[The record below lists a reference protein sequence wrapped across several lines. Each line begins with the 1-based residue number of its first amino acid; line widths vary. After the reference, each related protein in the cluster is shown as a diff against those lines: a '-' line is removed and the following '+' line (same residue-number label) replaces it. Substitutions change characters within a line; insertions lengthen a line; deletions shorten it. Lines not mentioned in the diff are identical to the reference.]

1 MKLLDKVGLSFD
13 DISLVPQYSTVD
25 SRKEV
30 STSIKLGKHT
40 LMVPLISS
48 NMDTITGPEMA
59 IRMAQLGG
67 LGILHRFEDISVQEL
82 WVKRVK
88 ADARNNIVAMLSYVF
103 PVAASTGVGWKSE
116 EDVRTLVNAG
126 ADIICIDVAHGD
138 MKKCHDVAY
147 ILAKLF
153 PDTLFISGSIAT
165 AGAAQRA
172 IDSGCK
178 VLRVGVG
185 SGSACTTRI
194 MGATGVPQV
203 TALIDICQLAKQ
215 HDIPVIAD
223 GGCKYIGDVAKAI
236 GLGATAVMSGSLF
249 SGTKETPGRI
259 HRSGMFPNE
268 KIYKEYRGSASY
280 ESKVARGEVGNNV
293 EGVSQLVTYRGEV
306 APIVDKAMDGLRS
319 AMSYSG
325 AKDIA
330 EFHEKATFIQV
341 SQASQ
346 LEALPHGLS
355 WNK

>member
-1 MKLLDKVGLSFD
+1 MKILDKIGLSFD
-13 DISLVPQYSTVD
+13 DISLVPQYSTID

-30 STSIKLGKHT
+30 GTSIKLGKHM

-59 IRMAQLGG
+59 IKMAQLGG
-67 LGILHRFEDISVQEL
+67 LGIIHRFEDISVQEL
-82 WVKRVK
+82 WVKRISKKVGE
-88 ADARNNIVAMLSYVF
+88 NIAMIPYIA
-103 PVAASTGVGWKSE
+103 PVAASTGVGWKAE

-138 MKKCHDVAY
+138 MKKCHDVTYA
-147 ILAKLF
+147 LAKLF
-153 PDTLFISGSIAT
+153 PDTLFVSGSIAT

-203 TALIDICQLAKQ
+203 TALIDICQLAKK
-215 HDIPVIAD
+215 HDIPVISD

-280 ESKVARGEVGNNV
+280 ESKVDRGETGNNV
-293 EGVSQLVTYRGEV
+293 EGVSQLVNYRGPVEPV
-306 APIVDKAMDGLRS
+306 VSQILDGLRS

-325 AKDIA
+325 AKNIA
-330 EFHEKATFIQV
+330 EFHENATFIQV

-346 LEALPHGLS
+346 FEAQPHGLV